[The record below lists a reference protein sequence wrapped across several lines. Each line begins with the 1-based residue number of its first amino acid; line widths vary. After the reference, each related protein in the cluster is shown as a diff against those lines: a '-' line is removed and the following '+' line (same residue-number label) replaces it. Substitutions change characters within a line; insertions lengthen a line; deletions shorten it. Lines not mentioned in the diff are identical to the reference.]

1 MGSKALLE
9 RPSPIAAER
18 RQFQRL
24 PLAIP
29 LFIRGVDKDGKE
41 FLDFTQA
48 LDFSA
53 GGALVATRRSLAR
66 SSWLYLE
73 MPAAPIPLVRLS
85 RQPKRAL
92 AGRVV
97 RRMDR
102 DTYYLCAVRFARPL
116 I

>member
-1 MGSKALLE
+1 MRDRT
-9 RPSPIAAER
+9 RPLQEER
-18 RQFQRL
+18 RRFYRL

-29 LFIRGVDKDGKE
+29 LFLRGVDKDGKG

-48 LDFSA
+48 LNFSA
-53 GGALVATRRSLAR
+53 GGALVATRRLLPR
-66 SSWLYLE
+66 GSWLHLE
-73 MPAAPIPLVRLS
+73 MPASPVPLFHLP
-85 RQPKRAL
+85 RQPKRTV

-97 RRMDR
+97 RNMDR